1 MICFVYVTD
10 ARRSEVKKME
20 HDLYMQLLTME
31 RKIDMLLQKIAPE
44 AFEEKLE
51 DQKGSKNK

>member
-1 MICFVYVTD
+1 
-10 ARRSEVKKME
+10 ME
-20 HDLYMQLLTME
+20 HELYMQLLTME